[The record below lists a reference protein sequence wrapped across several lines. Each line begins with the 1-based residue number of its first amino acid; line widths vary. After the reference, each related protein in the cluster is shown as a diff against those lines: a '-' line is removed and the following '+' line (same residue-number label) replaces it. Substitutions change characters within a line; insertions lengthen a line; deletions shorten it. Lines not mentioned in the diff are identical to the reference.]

1 MLVERTGNWL
11 PFPCFCFP
19 IWMFGLLYSG
29 YAAGHEGMVGGT
41 TLDNTHPVNPF
52 SDKLLVASRGYE
64 RRPEYHI
71 YSQGEA
77 WRRVSGDSWK

>member
-1 MLVERTGNWL
+1 MERTGNWL
-11 PFPCFCFP
+11 PFPCFCVP
-19 IWMFGLLYSG
+19 IWIFGLQRSG
-29 YAAGHEGMVGGT
+29 YTVGHEGMVGGT

-64 RRPEYHI
+64 RRPEYPI
-71 YSQGEA
+71 YYRGGA